1 LGKGETVMRFVDTIQ
16 IKREGKFFTVAGRQI
31 PALRKST
38 PGYGVLFV
46 FEAPT
51 KVDYDFR
58 QVLNERCGR
67 NTYGW
72 FPTASQLL
80 EFLKIA
86 NEQLRLSDKLT
97 VGLRDGK
104 DFQLE
109 GDRAKLE
116 NFM

>member
-1 LGKGETVMRFVDTIQ
+1 MRFVTPLQVKRVGDT
-16 IKREGKFFTVAGRQI
+16 FTVAGRQI
-31 PALRKST
+31 PAHRKSS

-51 KVDYDFR
+51 RIDADFR
-58 QVLNERCGR
+58 KVLDERCGR

-72 FPTASQLL
+72 FPTATQLL

-116 NFM
+116 SFM

>member
-1 LGKGETVMRFVDTIQ
+1 MRFVTPLQ
-16 IKREGKFFTVAGRQI
+16 VKRIGDFFMVDGRQI

-51 KVDYDFR
+51 RVDHDFR
-58 QVLNERCGR
+58 KVLDERCGR

-72 FPTASQLL
+72 FPTAPQLL
-80 EFLKIA
+80 TFLKIA
-86 NEQLRLSDKLT
+86 HEQLRLSDRHT
-97 VGLRDGK
+97 EGLRDGK

-109 GDRAKLE
+109 GARLKLE